1 MIILSSAEKALLCLW
16 QQLIRTKGDKTV
28 RPTLLF
34 YLMVEI
40 LIDYLNNLPDDVR
53 PQRPSE
59 KALNM
64 IGATSGALSKWRK
77 KWQKIWF
84 VYKKIQ
90 P

>member
-1 MIILSSAEKALLCLW
+1 MIHLSYAEKTLLCFW
-16 QQLIRTKGDKTV
+16 QQLIRTKGDKTI
-28 RPTLLF
+28 RPSLLF

-64 IGATSGALSKWRK
+64 IGTTSGALSKWRK

-84 VYKKIQ
+84 VFQKNQ